1 MSIRHVAQTWAHFE
15 GRGSALLLMLA
26 LADFADDEGFCYPSV
41 RSLAT
46 KTRMS
51 ERQVQ
56 RLLND
61 FVQKGLISVVAN
73 ASGGAPGA
81 TRRYALAGAK
91 VIHTGDTDVTRDISQ
106 RVTQL
111 CRKTGDI
118 AMSPNPSINRHKK
131 ERIRARTRANLQPLP
146 DAWQPNAGHED
157 LAGKLQV
164 DLHAEVE
171 AFRDHHASKG
181 SRFADWDAAL
191 RTWLRNAAKWRRPA
205 TTKPT
210 TTQPTTRWQA
220 QENRKDWL
228 NDLLGRNRKPVD
240 IECDARTV
248 DSPPF

>member
-1 MSIRHVAQTWAHFE
+1 MSVRQIARTWRDFAGE
-15 GRGSALLLMLA
+15 GSSLLLMLA

-51 ERQVQ
+51 ERHVQ
-56 RLLND
+56 RLLNY
-61 FVQKGLISVVAN
+61 FVQKGGISVVAN
-73 ASGGAPGA
+73 VSGGAPGA
-81 TRRYALAGAK
+81 TRRYVLGRAK

-111 CRKTGDI
+111 WRETGDI
-118 AMSPNPSINRHKK
+118 AMSPKPSVIRQKK
-131 ERIRARTRANLQPLP
+131 EKERARTRANLQPLL

-171 AFRDHHASKG
+171 AFRDHHRAKA

-228 NDLLGRNRKPVD
+228 NDLLGRNRKSID
-240 IECDARTV
+240 LECDARTV